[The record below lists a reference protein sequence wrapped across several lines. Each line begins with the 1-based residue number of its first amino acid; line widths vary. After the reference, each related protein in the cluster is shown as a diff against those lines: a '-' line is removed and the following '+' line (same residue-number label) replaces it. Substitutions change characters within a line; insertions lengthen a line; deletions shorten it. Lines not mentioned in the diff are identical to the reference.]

1 MRKLHLVSASLL
13 SVLALACGGSSGG
26 GGGGLG
32 GTVGGRSF
40 TPVEVRAIPAGTGTT
55 PCSVPLG
62 GATVAVGVKA
72 LALQVTSYA
81 DACGDFASTQC
92 KFHQGAQAVTIL
104 FAKLNP
110 LGFEP
115 DLRPGTF
122 TITSSPTQVTSP
134 DGSGFL
140 TVAFAQ
146 ALATDAT
153 CLGTPSRAVQGGT
166 LRLDQVSGTITGHVS
181 VTFQD
186 GGSLQGDF
194 SAPVCPGPGPDV
206 CDLATA
212 EALCTLPP
220 LCVP

>member
-1 MRKLHLVSASLL
+1 MRKLVLVSASLL
-13 SVLALACGGSSGG
+13 SVLVLACGGGSSGG
-26 GGGGLG
+26 GGGLSGK
-32 GTVGGRSF
+32 VGGRSF
-40 TPVEVRAIPAGTGTT
+40 SPVEVRAIPAGTGTM
-55 PCSVPLG
+55 PCAVPLG

-92 KFHQGAQAVTIL
+92 RFHQGSQAVTIL

-110 LGFEP
+110 LGTEP
-115 DLRPGTF
+115 ELKAGTYKV
-122 TITSSPTQVTSP
+122 TSDPTQVDP
-134 DGSGFL
+134 DGTGLL

-186 GGSLQGDF
+186 GGSLEGDF

-220 LCVP
+220 TCVP